1 MCAVICAKSPKG
13 GTRPKLGC
21 RALNPI
27 GQQQGSVLTG
37 RNLLDHEF
45 RAEVS

>member
-1 MCAVICAKSPKG
+1 MCLTIRAKATKG
-13 GTRPKLGC
+13 GTCPKLVC
-21 RALNPI
+21 RALNPV